1 MNIWIFRVKA
11 YDSDFNFKSQPQKS
25 NGSIQ

>member
-11 YDSDFNFKSQPQKS
+11 SDSDFNFKSQPKKS
-25 NGSIQ
+25 NGTIQ